1 MDVTVHSIPRACDCC
16 EALAVSCA
24 QMNLQWCSLGVHEI
38 ISTCGHTS
46 IATVCT
52 NKHKRTY
59 AKTKCISVECA
70 VSSHMHWSV
79 RMVLL
84 AIPEVVLLQEE

>member
-1 MDVTVHSIPRACDCC
+1 M
-16 EALAVSCA
+16 
-24 QMNLQWCSLGVHEI
+24 HEI

-46 IATVCT
+46 IAKVCT

-70 VSSHMHWSV
+70 VSSHMHASHGLAV
-79 RMVLL
+79 RMVPL
-84 AIPEVVLLQEE
+84 AVPEVVLLQEE